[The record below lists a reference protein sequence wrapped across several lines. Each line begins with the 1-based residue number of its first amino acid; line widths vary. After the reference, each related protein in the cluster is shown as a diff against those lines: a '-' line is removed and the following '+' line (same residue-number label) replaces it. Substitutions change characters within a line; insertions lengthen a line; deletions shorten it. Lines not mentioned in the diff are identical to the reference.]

1 MFTLER
7 NNKNDIK
14 PEEAFE
20 LIIANKNTADFVIL
34 DVRTPKEYEETRIEN
49 SHNINYNSKTFK
61 LEIEKL
67 DKNKKYLVYCHS
79 GRRSSNAIKIMEKS
93 GFTDLKKISGGI
105 SKWKKNNLPVI

>member
-1 MFTLER
+1 MFTIKR
-7 NNKNDIK
+7 NKKNDIK

-20 LIIANKNTADFVIL
+20 LIIANKNTDNFVIL
-34 DVRTPKEYEETRIEN
+34 DVRTPEEYDETRIEN
-49 SHNINYNSKTFK
+49 SNNINFNSKTFQ

-93 GFTDLKKISGGI
+93 GFTDLKICLVESVNGKKITYH
-105 SKWKKNNLPVI
+105 